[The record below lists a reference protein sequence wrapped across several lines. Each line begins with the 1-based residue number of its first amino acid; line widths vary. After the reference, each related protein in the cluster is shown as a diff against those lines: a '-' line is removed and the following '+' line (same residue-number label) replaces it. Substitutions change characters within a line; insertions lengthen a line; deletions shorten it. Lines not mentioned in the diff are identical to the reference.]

1 MGADVWGVL
10 GSLVIAKAIYDAVN
24 FNAASSIFSF
34 LLFDVTKQRG
44 CNGSAFIITNK
55 TITTLV
61 KL

>member
-10 GSLVIAKAIYDAVN
+10 SSLVMAKAIYNAVN
-24 FNAASSIFSF
+24 LNAASSIFSF
-34 LLFDVTKQRG
+34 LLFDVTKHRG
-44 CNGSAFIITNK
+44 CNGIAFITNK